1 MRRVAIHS
9 DQAPAVM
16 GTYSQ
21 AVRMGNLVFLTGQ
34 VPLNP
39 TTMELV
45 QGIEAQII
53 QVFENLKAVAA
64 SAGGSFADVAK
75 LNIYLTDLSNFP
87 AVNEV
92 MGRYF
97 DVPYPARASIGVAS
111 LAKDAL
117 IAIDATMV
125 LN

>member
-9 DQAPAVM
+9 DQAPAAI

-34 VPLNP
+34 IPLNP

-45 QGIEAQII
+45 QGVEAQII

-64 SAGGSFADVAK
+64 AAGGSFADVAK

-87 AVNEV
+87 AVNEI

-97 DVPYPARASIGVAS
+97 DAPYPARASIGVAS

>member
-1 MRRVAIHS
+1 
-9 DQAPAVM
+9 
-16 GTYSQ
+16 
-21 AVRMGNLVFLTGQ
+21 MGNLVFLTGQ
-34 VPLNP
+34 IPLNP

-45 QGIEAQII
+45 QGVEAQII

-64 SAGGSFADVAK
+64 AAGGSFADVAK

-87 AVNEV
+87 AVNEI

-97 DVPYPARASIGVAS
+97 DAPYPARASIGVAS